1 MGYTKNRLI
10 EMMEKVG
17 GTKVTINESTERGT
31 TIDIRDVSPET
42 IEIGQQLPSL
52 EQGDVS
58 TSMSRPN
65 QIIWWK
71 NEFIQKY
78 GNRGQL
84 VLGKSLPKLWD
95 VVGNRDFEI
104 WQTGSLSAKQN
115 WIDQDKAAGRHDDYG
130 LGGDEI
136 GY

>member
-1 MGYTKNRLI
+1 M
-10 EMMEKVG
+10 
-17 GTKVTINESTERGT
+17 NEATENGT

-42 IEIGQQLPSL
+42 IEIGQRLPSL

-58 TSMSRPN
+58 IEMSRPN

-84 VLGKSLPKLWD
+84 VLGKSLPRLWD

-115 WIDQDKAAGRHDDYG
+115 WIDSERASG
-130 LGGDEI
+130 LSIE
-136 GY
+136 